1 MKKFLVLFFI
11 AFLSINFSWA
21 YDFSAVAPSGQ
32 VLHYNINGSEVSVVG
47 VDGVVEI
54 TVLDMLGRVVGTYR
68 DVSVF
73 SVSALARDSYIVK
86 VVTADG
92 HVEYRK
98 LIKQ

>member
-1 MKKFLVLFFI
+1 MKKHLLLFALVLGS
-11 AFLSINFSWA
+11 LTSWA

-32 VLHYNINGSEVSVVG
+32 VLYYNINGSEVSVVS

-54 TVLDMLGRVVGTYR
+54 TVFDMLGRVVGTYR

-73 SVSALARDSYIVK
+73 SVSALAKDSYIVK